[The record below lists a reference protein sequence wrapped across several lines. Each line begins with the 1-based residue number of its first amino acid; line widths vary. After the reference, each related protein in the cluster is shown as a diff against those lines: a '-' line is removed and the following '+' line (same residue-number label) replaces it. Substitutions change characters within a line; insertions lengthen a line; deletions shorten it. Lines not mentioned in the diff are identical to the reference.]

1 MQGSIRLAIGFLL
14 AFGAV
19 GGMDSGPADDFVY
32 QIAAAVIG
40 LLFMVSGVRAMNR
53 YE

>member
-14 AFGAV
+14 VFGAV
-19 GGMDSGPADDFVY
+19 GGMDSGPADYLVY
-32 QIAAAVIG
+32 QVAVAVIG
-40 LLFMVSGVRAMNR
+40 LVMMFSGAKAMKQ

>member
-14 AFGAV
+14 VFGAV
-19 GGMDSGPADDFVY
+19 GGMDSGPTEYFLY

-40 LLFMVSGVRAMNR
+40 LLVMTSGVKAMNR
-53 YE
+53 E